1 MFTLYVWIISNY
13 FKKNTHNN
21 NGDCMSILFLCI
33 KIFLVRIVDVTL
45 GTLRTII
52 TVKDKIFLASV
63 IGFFEV
69 LVWFLIAKEALDTDS
84 DSIFIGVFYALGFA
98 TGTYIG
104 GKISGKIIKGNLS
117 VQVITSNA
125 SNEWLEVLRKNGFAV
140 SVMDI
145 RQKDDDPDKYMFF
158 MEINSNDFDKLHR
171 IIKEYDD
178 KAFIVVNESKTVV
191 NGYFSQK

>member
-1 MFTLYVWIISNY
+1 M
-13 FKKNTHNN
+13 
-21 NGDCMSILFLCI
+21 
-33 KIFLVRIVDVTL
+33 
-45 GTLRTII
+45 
-52 TVKDKIFLASV
+52 
-63 IGFFEV
+63 
-69 LVWFLIAKEALDTDS
+69 
-84 DSIFIGVFYALGFA
+84 GFA

-104 GKISGKIIKGNLS
+104 GKISRKVIKGNLL

-125 SNEWLEVLRKNGFAV
+125 SNKWLEVLRKNGFGV

-145 RQKDDDPDKYMFF
+145 RQKDDEPDKYMFF

-171 IIKEYDD
+171 IIKKYDD

>member
-1 MFTLYVWIISNY
+1 M
-13 FKKNTHNN
+13 
-21 NGDCMSILFLCI
+21 DILFLCI
-33 KIFLVRIVDVTL
+33 KIFLVRIIDVTL

-52 TVKDKIFLASV
+52 TVKDKVFLASV

-69 LVWFLIAKEALDTDS
+69 LVWFLIAKEALDTEI
-84 DSIFIGVFYALGFA
+84 DSIFIGIFYALGFA

-104 GKISGKIIKGNLS
+104 GKISRKVIKGNFL
-117 VQVITSNA
+117 VQVITSKA
-125 SNEWLEVLRKNGFAV
+125 SEKWLQELRENGFAV

-158 MEINSNDFDKLHR
+158 MEINSSDFDKLHK
-171 IIKEYDD
+171 IIKKYDK

-191 NGYFSQK
+191 NGYFGQK

>member
-1 MFTLYVWIISNY
+1 M
-13 FKKNTHNN
+13 
-21 NGDCMSILFLCI
+21 DILFLCI
-33 KIFLVRIVDVTL
+33 KIFLVRIIDVTL

-52 TVKDKIFLASV
+52 TVKDKVFLASV

-69 LVWFLIAKEALDTDS
+69 LVWFLIAKEALDTEI
-84 DSIFIGVFYALGFA
+84 DSIFIGIFYALGFA

-104 GKISGKIIKGNLS
+104 GKISRKVIKGNFL
-117 VQVITSNA
+117 VQVITSKA
-125 SNEWLEVLRKNGFAV
+125 SEKWLQELRENGFAI

-158 MEINSNDFDKLHR
+158 MEINSSDFNKLHK
-171 IIKEYDD
+171 IIKKYDK

-191 NGYFSQK
+191 NGYFGQK

>member
-1 MFTLYVWIISNY
+1 
-13 FKKNTHNN
+13 
-21 NGDCMSILFLCI
+21 MSILFLCI

-69 LVWFLIAKEALDTDS
+69 LVWFLIAKEALDTAS
-84 DSIFIGVFYALGFA
+84 DSILIGVFYALGFA
-98 TGTYIG
+98 CGTYIG
-104 GKISGKIIKGNLS
+104 GKLSRRFVKGNLT
-117 VQVITSNA
+117 VQVITSKA
-125 SNEWLEVLRKNGFAV
+125 TDEWLRTLRENGFAV

-158 MEINSNDFDKLHR
+158 MEINKNDFDRLHR
-171 IIKEYDD
+171 LIKRFD
-178 KAFIVVNESKTVV
+178 KNAFIVVNESKVV
-191 NGYFSQK
+191 INGYFSQK

>member
-1 MFTLYVWIISNY
+1 
-13 FKKNTHNN
+13 
-21 NGDCMSILFLCI
+21 MSILFLCI

-69 LVWFLIAKEALDTDS
+69 LVWFLIAKEALDTAS
-84 DSIFIGVFYALGFA
+84 DSILIGVFYARGFA
-98 TGTYIG
+98 CGTYIG
-104 GKISGKIIKGNLS
+104 GKLSRRFVKGNLT
-117 VQVITSNA
+117 VQVITSKA
-125 SNEWLEVLRKNGFAV
+125 TDEWLRTLRENGFAV

-158 MEINSNDFDKLHR
+158 MEINKNDFDRLHR
-171 IIKEYDD
+171 LIKRFD
-178 KAFIVVNESKTVV
+178 KNAFIVVNESKVV
-191 NGYFSQK
+191 INGYFSQK